1 MLIPVSKH
9 LIQSLRRDNMREQRI
24 DDIIEQL
31 KDIRKKF
38 GNIPVVAYTEDGIEN
53 IRGCYV
59 TEELT
64 DKNGR
69 VYEDN
74 LNKDEFISTLNVC
87 HIE

>member
-1 MLIPVSKH
+1 
-9 LIQSLRRDNMREQRI
+9 MREQRI

-53 IRGCYV
+53 IRGCFV
-59 TEELT
+59 TEELV
-64 DKNGR
+64 DNNGK
-69 VYEDN
+69 VYECMEED
-74 LNKDEFISTLNVC
+74 KFISTLNVC